1 MSFTVVPGALAI
13 LQNGGGGGMRT
24 GALIFQMVAIFA
36 IFYFLFL
43 RPQQKQRKAHEARLL
58 ELKKGDKIVTAG
70 GIVGDVVDVK
80 KSMKDGQPVAT
91 LEDRLTIRTGE
102 TKMIVERGR
111 ISRITN
117 DAGTSES

>member
-13 LQNGGGGGMRT
+13 LQGGGGGMRT
-24 GALIFQMVAIFA
+24 GALIFQMAAIFA

-58 ELKKGDKIVTAG
+58 ELKKGDQIVTAG
-70 GIVGDVVDVK
+70 GIVGDVVEVK

-91 LEDRLTIRTGE
+91 LEDRLTIKSGDSR
-102 TKMIVERGR
+102 MIVERGR
-111 ISRITN
+111 VARVVTPS
-117 DAGTSES
+117 GTSES